1 MTAIVGKPGAK
12 SGIVAFSQG
21 ARGIGYEEGTWT
33 PGFGTSVTHG
43 ASVLAVT
50 GTLGQY
56 VKVGRLVRVNFSTRR
71 NDGGTFGS
79 GNLYLTNLPFTAK
92 YP

>member
-43 ASVLAVT
+43 AST
-50 GTLGQY
+50 GCYRHFRSICKSWSLSSC
-56 VKVGRLVRVNFSTRR
+56 KF
-71 NDGGTFGS
+71 
-79 GNLYLTNLPFTAK
+79 
-92 YP
+92 